1 MNEAYDEETDERAAK
16 ASGSTTI
23 DRFEQSRTSVVSH
36 RQVTVTYPARASV
49 RFPGLRHGA
58 GFSLPAHRSLPTNAA
73 NFSLP
78 PAHTILSLDSISSSR
93 HEAR

>member
-49 RFPGLRHGA
+49 RFPGLRVTTA
-58 GFSLPAHRSLPTNAA
+58 YAA
-73 NFSLP
+73 YPKGDLMQGYDLALQVLCCS
-78 PAHTILSLDSISSSR
+78 
-93 HEAR
+93 E